1 MNKKLIALAIASA
14 VSAPAMAATS
24 NVDVYG
30 LMSVGIESVDN
41 AANVLGN
48 VQTNRV
54 GRVADHNSRIGFKGS
69 EDLGNGLS
77 AIWQIEQGF
86 KINGGQADGSF
97 ASSGGAFGGG
107 GLRNTFVGLKSK
119 DMGTAA
125 VGNFD
130 TPYKTSTG
138 RLDAFGDTLG
148 DYRGLMGASY
158 DSATTANKYFMVRP
172 ANIVA
177 YTTPVFSGFSATGAY
192 VFGNATATNQ
202 ADKHA
207 NAYSLAAMYDA
218 GPLFLTAAYE
228 KHNLGSQGVGNL
240 AIPSTT
246 PLTPLAA
253 TGSLNAWKVGAGY
266 TIMDTTLAAIYE
278 KTDDNVGT
286 NGANKYGH
294 RTWYVSAKYQMGA
307 VALKA
312 AYAKAGS
319 TDIANTGSKQ
329 YTLGADYGF
338 SKRTTVYALYS
349 KINNESAANYNY
361 EAAAPV
367 TSVAGAH
374 LSGFS
379 LGVKHAF

>member
-41 AANVLGN
+41 ASGTAGN

-86 KINGGQADGSF
+86 KINGGQADGSI

-138 RLDAFGDTLG
+138 RLDAFADTLG

-158 DSATTANKYFMVRP
+158 DSTTTANKYFMVRP

-192 VFGNATATNQ
+192 VFGNATATSQ
-202 ADKHA
+202 VDKTA
-207 NAYSLAAMYDA
+207 NAYSLSAMYDA

-228 KHNLGSQGVGNL
+228 KHNLGSFGVGTL
-240 AIPSTT
+240 AVPFSAITT
-246 PLTPLAA
+246 GELKAYKL
-253 TGSLNAWKVGAGY
+253 GAGY

-278 KTDDNVGT
+278 KTDDNQGVA
-286 NGANKYGH
+286 GANKFGH

-307 VALKA
+307 IALKA

-319 TDIANTGSKQ
+319 TDLANTGSKQ
-329 YTLGADYGF
+329 YTLGADYSF
-338 SKRTTVYALYS
+338 SKRTTMYALYS

-367 TSVAGAH
+367 SSVAGAH
-374 LSGFS
+374 LGGFS

>member
-14 VSAPAMAATS
+14 ISAPAMAATS

-41 AANVLGN
+41 ASGAVGN

-54 GRVADHNSRIGFKGS
+54 GRIADHNSRIGFKGS

-119 DMGTAA
+119 DMGVAT

-138 RLDAFGDTLG
+138 RLDAFADTLG

-158 DSATTANKYFMVRP
+158 DSSTTANKYFMVRP

-177 YTTPVFSGFSATGAY
+177 YATPSFSGFSATGAY

-202 ADKHA
+202 TDKTA
-207 NAYSLAAMYDA
+207 NAYSLSAMYDA

-228 KHNLGSQGVGNL
+228 KHKLGSTGVGTL
-240 AIPSTT
+240 AVPAAAITT
-246 PLTPLAA
+246 GELTFVREVQEKRLRAAERRLGALGRVNPLA
-253 TGSLNAWKVGAGY
+253 L
-266 TIMDTTLAAIYE
+266 E
-278 KTDDNVGT
+278 
-286 NGANKYGH
+286 
-294 RTWYVSAKYQMGA
+294 
-307 VALKA
+307 
-312 AYAKAGS
+312 
-319 TDIANTGSKQ
+319 
-329 YTLGADYGF
+329 
-338 SKRTTVYALYS
+338 
-349 KINNESAANYNY
+349 E
-361 EAAAPV
+361 PC
-367 TSVAGAH
+367 
-374 LSGFS
+374 
-379 LGVKHAF
+379 